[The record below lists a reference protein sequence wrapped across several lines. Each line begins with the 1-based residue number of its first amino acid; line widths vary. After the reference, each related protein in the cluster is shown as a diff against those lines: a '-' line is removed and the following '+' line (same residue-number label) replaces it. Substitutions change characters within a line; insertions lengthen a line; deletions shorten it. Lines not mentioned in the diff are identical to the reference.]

1 MLRVALVGD
10 SDRGDFKLQVVRRIL
25 GALDVGTLGAIREHA
40 AVPATAVRNVFVG
53 FRTLVCK
60 RWLLFTGVSRQGNP
74 EATLCICHTVFVS
87 GVYMYIVYVQSDA

>member
-1 MLRVALVGD
+1 MMAFAVRVALVGD

-40 AVPATAVRNVFVG
+40 ALPATAVRNVFVG

-60 RWLLFTGVSRQGNP
+60 RWS
-74 EATLCICHTVFVS
+74 
-87 GVYMYIVYVQSDA
+87 Y

>member
-60 RWLLFTGVSRQGNP
+60 RWLLFTGQPCIYYTRVSS
-74 EATLCICHTVFVS
+74 ATA
-87 GVYMYIVYVQSDA
+87 VYS

>member
-53 FRTLVCK
+53 FRTTE
-60 RWLLFTGVSRQGNP
+60 RS
-74 EATLCICHTVFVS
+74 TLRSAPAHGSTL
-87 GVYMYIVYVQSDA
+87 GTLE